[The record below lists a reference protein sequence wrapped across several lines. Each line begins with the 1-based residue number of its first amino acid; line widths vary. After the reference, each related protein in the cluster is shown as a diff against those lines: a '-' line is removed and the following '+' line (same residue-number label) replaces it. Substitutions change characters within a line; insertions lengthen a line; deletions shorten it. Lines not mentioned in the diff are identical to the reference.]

1 MYGAV
6 VRRRI
11 VIGALAGLAVVALL
25 GAELTARDTTPSGLL
40 LDGEVVVPTE
50 DVATLARHHGERWAE
65 VEVLIVAGP
74 LTEMRTRAELGL
86 ALDVDALERS
96 LRTLRDARG
105 IRAIELA
112 WRARFAR
119 LDLQSQPVIDRERLR
134 DALQSLGAA
143 VYRAPVAA
151 TLYPSGRMRS
161 AGEAGRELAIPASL
175 DAIATSLL
183 DGERRITLET
193 RELLPEALPWL
204 DTIPLAVIGS
214 YHTHYRAR
222 GDEGP
227 RASNVRLAAE
237 LLDGAVIAPGGRLSF
252 NDRVGPRT
260 LGRGFRVAHVIERGE
275 LVDGIGGGVCQV
287 ASTLHAAAFMA
298 GLPIIEARPHT
309 RPLPYIPMG
318 LDATVA
324 YPELDLVIASSLDV
338 PITIRAHASSG
349 DLDVELFARAAP
361 SEVRWERDILERT
374 PYDERIEID
383 ASLPIDG
390 EVVAE
395 AGGPGF
401 SLLRTRIIRDARGE
415 RTERVNVRYPPT
427 TRIVRRGS

>member
-1 MYGAV
+1 MP
-6 VRRRI
+6 RR
-11 VIGALAGLAVVALL
+11 VILWSLGSLLTLALL
-25 GAELTARDTTPSGLL
+25 GAGANAYEPATTPTGLW
-40 LDGEVVVPTE
+40 LDGQLLVPTS
-50 DVATLARHHGERWAE
+50 DVARVARLHGERWAE
-65 VEVLIVAGP
+65 TEVLIVAGP

-86 ALDVDALERS
+86 GLDVQALEES

-105 IRAIELA
+105 PRAIELG

-119 LDLQSQPVIDRERLR
+119 LDVQSQPVIDRERLR
-134 DALQSLGAA
+134 DTLQSLGAA
-143 VYRAPVAA
+143 VYRAPIAA
-151 TLYPSGRMRS
+151 TLHPNGRMRS
-161 AGEAGRELAIPASL
+161 AGEAGRELSIPASL
-175 DAIATSLL
+175 DVIATSLIA
-183 DGERRITLET
+183 GERRITLET
-193 RELLPEALPWL
+193 HELLPDALPWI
-204 DTIPLAVIGS
+204 DTIPLAVVGS

-275 LVDGIGGGVCQV
+275 LVDGVGGGVCQV

-324 YPELDLVIASSLDV
+324 YPTLDLVIANSLSV
-338 PITIRAHASSG
+338 PITVRARASSG
-349 DLDVELFARAAP
+349 DLDVELVARATP
-361 SEVRWERDILERT
+361 SEVRWERDVLERT
-374 PYDERIEID
+374 PYGERIEID

-401 SLLRTRIIRDARGE
+401 ALLRTRIIRDARGE

>member
-1 MYGAV
+1 M
-6 VRRRI
+6 
-11 VIGALAGLAVVALL
+11 LALL
-25 GAELTARDTTPSGLL
+25 GAGASSYAPRTTPDGLS
-40 LDGEVVVPTE
+40 LDGEPVAPTS
-50 DVATLARHHGERWAE
+50 DVARVARLHAERWGE

-86 ALDVDALERS
+86 GLDVEGLETALRS
-96 LRTLRDARG
+96 LRDARG
-105 IRAIELA
+105 RRAIELG
-112 WRARFAR
+112 WRGRFSR
-119 LDLQSQPVIDRERLR
+119 LDLQSAPTIDRERLR
-134 DALQSLGAA
+134 DALQTLGAA
-143 VYRAPVAA
+143 GYRAPIGAS
-151 TLYPSGRMRS
+151 LYPDGRARS
-161 AGEAGRELAIPASL
+161 AGEAGREVVIPESL

-183 DGERRITLET
+183 EGERRITLDT
-193 RELLPEALPWL
+193 NELLPEAIPWR

-227 RASNVRLAAE
+227 RARNVRLAAE

-260 LGRGFRVAHVIERGE
+260 LGRGFRIAHVIERGE

-324 YPELDLVIASSLDV
+324 YPELDLVIANALDV
-338 PITIRAHASSG
+338 PITVRAHAASG
-349 DLDVELFARAAP
+349 DLDVELIARAAP

-374 PYDERIEID
+374 PYEERVEID
-383 ASLPIDG
+383 PNLPPDG

-401 SLLRTRIIRDARGE
+401 ALLRTRIIRDARGE
-415 RTERVNVRYPPT
+415 RTERDHVRYPPT
-427 TRIVRRGS
+427 TRIIRRGS

>member
-1 MYGAV
+1 MYRSS
-6 VRRRI
+6 VRRRV
-11 VIGALAGLAVVALL
+11 VIASLGGLSVLALL
-25 GAELTARDTTPSGLL
+25 GAGLTGRRGVTPSGLL
-40 LDGEVVVPTE
+40 LDGEVVAPSD
-50 DVATLARHHGERWAE
+50 DVASLARHHAEQWGEG
-65 VEVLIVAGP
+65 EVLIVAGP

-86 ALDVDALERS
+86 GLDARALERS
-96 LRTLRDARG
+96 LEMLRDASG
-105 IRAIELA
+105 VRALEIA
-112 WRARFAR
+112 WRAQRGALEIR
-119 LDLQSQPVIDRERLR
+119 SEPQLDEERLR
-134 DALQSLGAA
+134 DTLRSLADA

-151 TLYPSGRMRS
+151 TLTADARVRS
-161 AGEAGRELAIPASL
+161 AGEPGRELVIPEL
-175 DAIATSLL
+175 DAIATSLVA
-183 DGERRITLET
+183 GERRITLQT
-193 RELLPEALPWL
+193 RALLPEALPFV

-237 LLDGAVIAPGGRLSF
+237 LLDGAVIAPGARLSF

-260 LGRGFRVAHVIERGE
+260 LSRGFRVAHVIERGE
-275 LVDGIGGGVCQV
+275 LVDGVGGGVCQV

-298 GLPIIEARPHT
+298 GLSIIEARPHT

-324 YPELDLVIASSLDV
+324 YPELDLVIANPLSVS
-338 PITIRAHASSG
+338 ITIRAHAEAG
-349 DLDVELFARAAP
+349 NLDVELIARALP
-361 SEVRWERDILERT
+361 SEVRWERAILERV

-383 ASLPIDG
+383 PSLPADG

-415 RTERVNVRYPPT
+415 RTERDHVRYPPT